1 MRVRPVVTQMTE
13 RVGAAWL
20 KGVKRLTYRVEHDT
34 MGEVRVPAE
43 RKWGAQTE
51 RSFENFKIGQRMP
64 QEIIRAFAVL
74 KKCAAKV
81 NADLGKLDA
90 KKADVIETVCDE
102 ILAGQWPD
110 EFPLVVYQT
119 GSGTQ
124 SNMNVNEVIAHIAN
138 EKLAAEGNSLR
149 IHPNDDV
156 NSSQSSNDTFPTAM
170 HIAAVVA
177 LHEKL
182 YPALAELRRILE
194 QKSAD
199 FMDIV
204 KIGRTHLQDATPLT
218 LGQEISGWAAM
229 LEAAEKM
236 IKESEAHLYPLA
248 LGGTAVGTGLNAPE
262 GFAEGVAKEIARAT
276 GYDFVSSANKF
287 HALTAHDQFVYS
299 HGALEALAMNAFKI
313 ANDVRLAA
321 CGPRAGLA
329 EITIPENEPGSS
341 IMPGKVNPT
350 QCEALTMV
358 ACRVH
363 GNSAAIAM
371 AAAHGQFELNVYKPV
386 LVDAY
391 LESVRLLGE
400 ALHSF
405 AVHCA
410 EGLEPDRE
418 RIAQNVQNSLML
430 VTALAP
436 KIGYEKAAEIA
447 KKAHREGTDLKSAA
461 LDLGY
466 VTAEEYD
473 EIVVPADMVHPK

>member
-13 RVGAAWL
+13 RVGAAWPRGG
-20 KGVKRLTYRVEHDT
+20 KGVTYRVEHDT

-194 QKSAD
+194 QKSAE

-236 IKESEAHLYPLA
+236 IKESETHLYPLA
-248 LGGTAVGTGLNAPE
+248 LGGTAVGT
-262 GFAEGVAKEIARAT
+262 
-276 GYDFVSSANKF
+276 
-287 HALTAHDQFVYS
+287 
-299 HGALEALAMNAFKI
+299 
-313 ANDVRLAA
+313 
-321 CGPRAGLA
+321 
-329 EITIPENEPGSS
+329 
-341 IMPGKVNPT
+341 
-350 QCEALTMV
+350 
-358 ACRVH
+358 
-363 GNSAAIAM
+363 
-371 AAAHGQFELNVYKPV
+371 
-386 LVDAY
+386 
-391 LESVRLLGE
+391 
-400 ALHSF
+400 
-405 AVHCA
+405 
-410 EGLEPDRE
+410 
-418 RIAQNVQNSLML
+418 
-430 VTALAP
+430 
-436 KIGYEKAAEIA
+436 
-447 KKAHREGTDLKSAA
+447 
-461 LDLGY
+461 
-466 VTAEEYD
+466 
-473 EIVVPADMVHPK
+473 